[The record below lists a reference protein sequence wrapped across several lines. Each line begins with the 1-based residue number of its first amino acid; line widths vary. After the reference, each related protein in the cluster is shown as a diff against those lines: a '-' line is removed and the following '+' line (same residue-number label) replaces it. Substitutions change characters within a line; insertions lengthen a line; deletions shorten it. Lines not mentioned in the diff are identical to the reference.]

1 MTSNHFT
8 QPSDQPPQQIGFDF
22 RPHEAAWDKSFEELR
37 LVAVANE
44 GVAHVPRGD
53 PERPELG
60 MVVPE
65 PGARRPPPA
74 RQFELTEPGSCC
86 T

>member
-60 MVVPE
+60 KWCDNQ
-65 PGARRPPPA
+65 ARADPSPHDS
-74 RQFELTEPGSCC
+74 LS
-86 T
+86 